1 MAMDLTFARPSS
13 RWRCPG
19 RRQLP
24 SGEREL
30 WAATSGGRRI
40 ATGKRSGG
48 RGLRAA
54 GGDKGRGERSQEEGV
69 SVRFNVGNCEVDSR
83 VGGGRDERTGR
94 VGMGRA
100 EADSR

>member
-1 MAMDLTFARPSS
+1 MAMNLTFARPSS

-30 WAATSGGRRI
+30 WAAASGGRHI

-54 GGDKGRGERSQEEGV
+54 GGGSGDEGRGERSQEEGV
-69 SVRFNVGNCEVDSR
+69 LVRLDVGNCEADSW
-83 VGGGRDERTGR
+83 VGGGR
-94 VGMGRA
+94 A
-100 EADSR
+100 